1 MMTKSALVLKA
12 IKFEHTLFA
21 LPFALLSAFVAAD
34 GVPTPSVLGWILV
47 AMVAARSSAMAVNR
61 LADLQHDQIN
71 PRTASWPLAAGLLS
85 VRAMWIFAVSCAGV
99 LVVAAAMLNR
109 LALCLS
115 PVALL
120 IVWGYSYLK
129 RFTALCHFLLG
140 LSLAVAPVGA
150 WVAVRAEIGPP
161 ALVLGLA
168 VLLWT
173 AGFDIIY
180 ATQDLD
186 FDRAHRL
193 PTAPARLGIAPA
205 LALSAAVHALAF
217 ALLLWFKALAALG
230 NIFLVGLGIAGVMLV
245 YQHAIIRPSDLSRV
259 NAAFFSANGVV
270 SVALFFFGA
279 ADIYCH

>member
-1 MMTKSALVLKA
+1 MTKSALVLKA
-12 IKFEHTLFA
+12 IRFEHTLFA

-34 GVPTPSVLGWILV
+34 GLPTPRVLGWILV

-61 LADLQHDQIN
+61 LADLQDDRIN

-85 VRAMWIFAVSCAGV
+85 VGAMWIFAVSCAA
-99 LVVAAAMLNR
+99 LFIVAAAMLNR
-109 LALCLS
+109 LALYLS

-150 WVAVRAEIGPP
+150 WVAVRAEIGFS
-161 ALVLGLA
+161 ALVLGFA

-180 ATQDLD
+180 ATQDVA

-205 LALSAAVHALAF
+205 LALSVGVHAVAF
-217 ALLLWFKALAALG
+217 ALLLWFKALAGLG
-230 NIFLVGLGIAGVMLV
+230 NMFLVGLGIAGVMLV

-279 ADIYCH
+279 AGIYCK